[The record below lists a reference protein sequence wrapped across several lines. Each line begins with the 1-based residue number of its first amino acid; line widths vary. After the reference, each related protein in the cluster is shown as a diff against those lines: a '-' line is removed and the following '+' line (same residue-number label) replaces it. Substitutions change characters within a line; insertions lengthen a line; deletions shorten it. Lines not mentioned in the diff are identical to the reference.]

1 MAAIQTDVVTNANL
15 ARWGA
20 NVYGAEYVVG
30 GVRVDFQDLMV
41 TITEQRAAKI
51 EAEVEPVSKRMTARN
66 KELEQLGEALS
77 VLSGIESKWKSDDND
92 DKDWPSYSDVNDLAK
107 AGLALI
113 GVTVPP
119 NGDKRAKISKSNCEK
134 YIQQVKTQI
143 DKRNN
148 EASSDMTRLQSLV
161 DRRDESYSTATS
173 LMEAVADTRSN
184 IIKNM

>member
-41 TITEQRAAKI
+41 TIPEQRAARV

-77 VLSGIESKWKSDDND
+77 VLSGIESQWKSDDNS
-92 DKDWPSYSDVNDLAK
+92 DKNWPSATDISALAK
-107 AGLALI
+107 AGLGLI
-113 GVTVPP
+113 GLV
-119 NGDKRAKISKSNCEK
+119 NDSQIQGKISKSNCEK

-148 EASSDMTRLQSLV
+148 EASSDMTRLQALV

-173 LMEAVADTRSN
+173 LMQAIGDTRSSLV
-184 IIKNM
+184 KNM

>member
-41 TITEQRAAKI
+41 TITEQRAAKV

-77 VLSGIESKWKSDDND
+77 VLSGIESQWKSDDND
-92 DKDWPSYSDVNDLAK
+92 DKSWPSDADISDLAK
-107 AGLALI
+107 AGLKLI
-113 GVTVPP
+113 GVEIPS
-119 NGDKRAKISKSNCEK
+119 NRKISKSNCEK
-134 YIQQVKTQI
+134 YIQQIKTQI

-173 LMEAVADTRSN
+173 LMQAVADTRSN

>member
-1 MAAIQTDVVTNANL
+1 MAAIQTEVVTNANL

-41 TITEQRAAKI
+41 TISEQRAAKV
-51 EAEVEPVSKRMTARN
+51 EAQVEPVSNRRTARN
-66 KELEQLGEALS
+66 KELEELGGALS
-77 VLSGIESKWKSDDND
+77 VLSGIESQWKSDDNS
-92 DKDWPSYSDVNDLAK
+92 DKSWPGDISDLAK
-107 AGLALI
+107 TGLALI
-113 GVTVPP
+113 GVTNPS
-119 NGDKRAKISKSNCEK
+119 GSISKSNCEK

-148 EASSDMTRLQSLV
+148 DASSDMTRLQSLV

-173 LMEAVADTRSN
+173 LMQAVADTRSN
-184 IIKNM
+184 IIKNI

>member
-41 TITEQRAAKI
+41 TITEQRAAKV
-51 EAEVEPVSKRMTARN
+51 EAQVEPMSKRMRARN
-66 KELEQLGEALS
+66 DQLEQLGEALS
-77 VLSGIESKWKSDDND
+77 VLSGIESQWKSDDNK
-92 DKDWPSYSDVNDLAK
+92 DKNWPSSVDPTAL
-107 AGLALI
+107 AGLKLI
-113 GVTVPP
+113 GINDNPQ
-119 NGDKRAKISKSNCEK
+119 GKSISKSDCEK

-148 EASSDMTRLQSLV
+148 EASSDMTRLQALV

-173 LMEAVADTRSN
+173 LMQAVADTRSN

>member
-30 GVRVDFQDLMV
+30 GVKVDFQDLMV
-41 TITEQRAAKI
+41 TISEQRAAKV
-51 EAEVEPVSKRMTARN
+51 EAQVEPVSKRMRARN
-66 KELEQLGEALS
+66 IELENLGEALT
-77 VLSGIESKWKSDDND
+77 VLSGIESQWKSDDTSN
-92 DKDWPSYSDVNDLAK
+92 KQWPGSVSEKAQ
-107 AGLALI
+107 AGLTLI
-113 GVTVPP
+113 GV
-119 NGDKRAKISKSNCEK
+119 NKWQGDISKSDCEK

-173 LMEAVADTRSN
+173 LMQAVADTRSSL
-184 IIKNM
+184 IKNL

>member
-41 TITEQRAAKI
+41 TITEQRAARV

-77 VLSGIESKWKSDDND
+77 VLSGIESQWTGDDTG
-92 DKDWPSYSDVNDLAK
+92 KKKWPSSISPEAK
-107 AGLALI
+107 VGLTLI
-113 GVTVPP
+113 GVTNP
-119 NGDKRAKISKSNCEK
+119 NGDITKSDCEK

-148 EASSDMTRLQSLV
+148 EASTDMTRLQSLV

-173 LMEAVADTRSN
+173 LMQAVAETRSN